1 MSKENSIV
9 IVSAKRSP
17 IGSFQGAISSVPAPK
32 LGSLVISKILEE
44 TMMDPLLVDEIIMG
58 NVLSAGIGQA
68 PARQAAL
75 GSGLPDTVECLTINK
90 MCGSGLKAVMLA
102 SQAILV
108 SDANIVIAGGFE
120 NMSQAPYLIP
130 KARTGY
136 RLGHGNLIDSMILD
150 GLWDVYNDIH
160 MGNCA
165 EICARDRDYSISD
178 QNDFAKESYRRA
190 IDAQKSGAFNN
201 EIIAIDVKNK
211 NNTITFNNDEEP
223 EKVNFEKMDTLK
235 PVFEEDGTITAA
247 NASKINDGAACLLLM
262 SENRASELGFKPLAR
277 IVSQSSAA
285 HDPKWFTTAPI
296 EAIKKVL
303 MKADMEVDDI
313 NLWEINE
320 AFAPVTM
327 SVIDDYN
334 LDHGKVN
341 INGGAIALGHPIGA
355 SGARILTTLIH
366 SLNQKEKSIGL
377 ATLCIGGGEASA
389 LIVERIN

>member
-211 NNTITFNNDEEP
+211 NNTITFNDDEEP

>member
-1 MSKENSIV
+1 MSKENSVV

-102 SQAILV
+102 SQAIQV
-108 SDANIVIAGGFE
+108 SDANVVIAGGFE

-136 RLGHGNLIDSMILD
+136 RLGHGNLIDSMIFD

-160 MGNCA
+160 MGSCA
-165 EICARDRDYSISD
+165 EICASDRDYSISD

-211 NNTITFNNDEEP
+211 NNTITFNDDEEP

-235 PVFEEDGTITAA
+235 PVFKEDGTITAA

-262 SENRASELGFKPLAR
+262 SEYKASELGFKPLAR

-285 HDPKWFTTAPI
+285 HDPKWFTTAPGH
-296 EAIKKVL
+296 AIDKVL
-303 MKADMEVDDI
+303 KQARLSKDDI
-313 NLWEINE
+313 DLWEINE
-320 AFAPVTM
+320 AFAAVTM
-327 SVIDDYN
+327 AAMDDFK
-334 LDHGKVN
+334 LDDTKVN
-341 INGGAIALGHPIGA
+341 INGGAVALGHPIGA
-355 SGARILTTLIH
+355 SGARILTTLIYA
-366 SLNQKEKSIGL
+366 LERMKKNIGL
-377 ATLCIGGGEASA
+377 AALCIGGGEASA
-389 LIVERIN
+389 MVIEKL

>member
-1 MSKENSIV
+1 MSKENSVV

-102 SQAILV
+102 SQAIQV
-108 SDANIVIAGGFE
+108 SDANVVIAGGFE

-136 RLGHGNLIDSMILD
+136 RLGHGNLIDSMIFD

-160 MGNCA
+160 MGSCA
-165 EICARDRDYSISD
+165 EICASDRDYSISD

-211 NNTITFNNDEEP
+211 NNTITFNDDEEP

-235 PVFEEDGTITAA
+235 PVFKEDGTITSA

-262 SENRASELGFKPLAR
+262 SEYKASELGFKPLAR

-320 AFAPVTM
+320 AFAPVAM

>member
-17 IGSFQGAISSVPAPK
+17 IGSFQGAISSIPAPK

-102 SQAILV
+102 SQAIQV
-108 SDANIVIAGGFE
+108 SDANVVIAGGFE

-136 RLGHGNLIDSMILD
+136 RLGHGNLIDSMIFD

-211 NNTITFNNDEEP
+211 NNTITFNDDEEP

-262 SENRASELGFKPLAR
+262 SEYKASELGFKPLAR

-320 AFAPVTM
+320 AFAPVAM

>member
-1 MSKENSIV
+1 MSKENSVV

-58 NVLSAGIGQA
+58 NVLSAGLGQA

-102 SQAILV
+102 SQAIQV
-108 SDANIVIAGGFE
+108 SDSNVVLAGGFE

-136 RLGHGNLIDSMILD
+136 RLGHGNLIDSMLLD

-160 MGNCA
+160 MGSCA

-201 EIIAIDVKNK
+201 EIISIDVKNK
-211 NNTITFNNDEEP
+211 NNTITFNDDEEP

-262 SENRASELGFKPLAR
+262 SEYKASELGFKPLAR

-320 AFAPVTM
+320 AFAPVAM

>member
-1 MSKENSIV
+1 MSKENSVV

-102 SQAILV
+102 SQAIQV
-108 SDANIVIAGGFE
+108 NNANVVIAGGFE

-136 RLGHGNLIDSMILD
+136 RLGHGNLIDSMIFD

-160 MGNCA
+160 MGSCA
-165 EICARDRDYSISD
+165 EICASDRDYSISD

-211 NNTITFNNDEEP
+211 NNTITFNDDEEP

-235 PVFEEDGTITAA
+235 PVFKEDGTITAA

-262 SENRASELGFKPLAR
+262 SEYKASELGFKPLAR

-320 AFAPVTM
+320 AFAPVAM

>member
-102 SQAILV
+102 SQAIQV
-108 SDANIVIAGGFE
+108 SDANVVIAGGFE

-136 RLGHGNLIDSMILD
+136 RLGHGNLIDSMIFD

-211 NNTITFNNDEEP
+211 NNTFTFNDDEEP

-235 PVFEEDGTITAA
+235 PVFEEGGTITAA

>member
-1 MSKENSIV
+1 MSKENSVV

-17 IGSFQGAISSVPAPK
+17 IGSFQGAISSVPAPR

-102 SQAILV
+102 SQAIQV
-108 SDANIVIAGGFE
+108 NNANVVIAGGFE

-136 RLGHGNLIDSMILD
+136 RLGHGNLIDSMIFD

-160 MGNCA
+160 MGSCA

-211 NNTITFNNDEEP
+211 NNTITFNDDEEP

-262 SENRASELGFKPLAR
+262 SEYKASELGFKPLAR

>member
-1 MSKENSIV
+1 MSKENSVV

-102 SQAILV
+102 SQAIQV

-136 RLGHGNLIDSMILD
+136 RLGHGNLIDSMIFD

-160 MGNCA
+160 MGSCA

-211 NNTITFNNDEEP
+211 NNTITFNDDEEP

-235 PVFEEDGTITAA
+235 PVFKEDGTITAA

-262 SENRASELGFKPLAR
+262 SEYKASELGFKPLAR

-320 AFAPVTM
+320 AFAPVAM

-334 LDHGKVN
+334 LDHGNVN
-341 INGGAIALGHPIGA
+341 INGGAIALAHPIGA

>member
-1 MSKENSIV
+1 MSKENSVV

-102 SQAILV
+102 SQAIQV

-136 RLGHGNLIDSMILD
+136 RLGHGNLIDSMIFD

-160 MGNCA
+160 MGSCA

-211 NNTITFNNDEEP
+211 NNTITFNDDEEP

-235 PVFEEDGTITAA
+235 PVFKEDGTITAA

-262 SENRASELGFKPLAR
+262 SEYKASELGFKPLAR

-303 MKADMEVDDI
+303 IKADMEVDDI

-320 AFAPVTM
+320 AFAPVVM

-341 INGGAIALGHPIGA
+341 INGGAIALGHPVGA

>member
-1 MSKENSIV
+1 MSKENSVV

-58 NVLSAGIGQA
+58 NVLSAGLGQA

-102 SQAILV
+102 SQAIQV
-108 SDANIVIAGGFE
+108 SDSNVVLAGGFE

-136 RLGHGNLIDSMILD
+136 RLGHGNLIDSMLLD

-160 MGNCA
+160 MGSCA
-165 EICARDRDYSISD
+165 EICASDRDYSISD

-211 NNTITFNNDEEP
+211 NNTITFNDDEEP

-235 PVFEEDGTITAA
+235 PVFKEDGTITAA

-262 SENRASELGFKPLAR
+262 SEYKASELGFKPLAR

-320 AFAPVTM
+320 AFAPVAM

>member
-102 SQAILV
+102 SQAIQV
-108 SDANIVIAGGFE
+108 SDANVVIAGGFE

-211 NNTITFNNDEEP
+211 NNTITFNDDEEP